1 MEGVLVL
8 VEEVVVAL
16 VAVALVPVLAD
27 LLLEV
32 SYQHQSAQQMELLTA
47 SGDLAQPSA
56 YAVHHCSHL
65 PQLMVRYEVV
75 DDLHAQL

>member
-56 YAVHHCSHL
+56 YAVLCVCCAPLFTSS
-65 PQLMVRYEVV
+65 PT
-75 DDLHAQL
+75 DG

>member
-1 MEGVLVL
+1 MLVL

-16 VAVALVPVLAD
+16 VPAFAD

-32 SYQHQSAQQMELLTA
+32 SSQHQSAQQMELPTV
-47 SGDLAQPSA
+47 SGDLAQPLA
-56 YAVHHCSHL
+56 YVVHHCSHL
-65 PQLMVRYEVV
+65 PQLMVGYEVV